1 MKITLDRTPEQVEL
15 IKAMASKNRDVA
27 YEAQTALA
35 EFIGPVLAE
44 VINTAPTV
52 SNMFS
57 ALQFNSD
64 ESPSI
69 PLDLYHDITDEDY
82 IQVWSQSVPGG
93 LPTNQV
99 APSQSELKFTTYT
112 LDSALSFDK
121 RYASRSRLDV
131 VSKTFTRMAQ
141 EILLKQEKTS
151 ATMIMSALAN
161 ATTNNEKHIIRSAQ
175 AGRFLLSDLNKLF
188 TKAKRINTAWNGGTP
203 AERRG
208 RGITDILVSPEI
220 VEEIRGLAYNPINTI
235 GGAGGAP
242 TAGDGIA
249 ATDSMRDAV
258 FNSAGIPEFYGVS
271 ILEFNEMG
279 AGQKWNTVFGTAAS
293 GKTFADNYSVQQNGG
308 TEFGFAAQ
316 IDNSAPADADYDDAG
331 DVDASGEQIIVGVDL
346 SRESMIRA
354 IATDSESGEEFSLIA
369 DDQFVTRQ
377 SKIGYYGSL
386 EEGRMIIDD
395 RVLLG
400 LIV

>member
-1 MKITLDRTPEQVEL
+1 MKITLERTPEQVEL
-15 IKAMASKNRDVA
+15 VKAMASKNRDVS

-44 VINTAPTV
+44 VVNAAPTV

-57 ALQFNSD
+57 SLQFNAD
-64 ESPSI
+64 DNPSI

-93 LPTNQV
+93 LPSNQV

-141 EILLKQEKTS
+141 EILLKQEKTA
-151 ATMIMSALAN
+151 ATMIMTALHN
-161 ATTNNEKHIIRSAQ
+161 ASTNSTKHVIRSAQ
-175 AGRFLLSDLNKLF
+175 ANRFLLSDLNKLM
-188 TKAKRINTAWNGGTP
+188 TRAKRINTAWNGGTP
-203 AERRG
+203 ADRRG
-208 RGITDILVSPEI
+208 RGITDLLVSPEI
-220 VEEIRGLAYNPINTI
+220 VEEIRGLAYNPVNTVNTD
-235 GGAGGAP
+235 GTAPDAQTQPLGATEAL
-242 TAGDGIA
+242 
-249 ATDSMRDAV
+249 RERV
-258 FNSAGIPEFYGVS
+258 FNSAGIPEFYGIS
-271 ILEFNEMG
+271 IQEFNELG
-279 AGQKWNTVFGTAAS
+279 DGQKWNTVFGAGGS
-293 GKTFADNYSVQQNGG
+293 VSFDDHYSV
-308 TEFGFAAQ
+308 TA
-316 IDNSAPADADYDDAG
+316 SATTFVPA
-331 DVDASGEQIIVGVDL
+331 SEQICVGIDM
-346 SRESMIRA
+346 SRESLIRA
-354 IATDSESGEEFSLIA
+354 VATDSESGDEFSLVA

-386 EEGRMIIDD
+386 EEGRVIIDD
-395 RVLLG
+395 RVLMG